1 MIESRKQE
9 KSLKYFRDG
18 RGIVVV
24 VKFRNGNGVK
34 DPSRDIISMESRMRW
49 KSHVRFGSGENLE
62 IKSKDYLSTYT
73 VTVRPVYTKEANAE
87 CEQRIHSNAY
97 ILNIEGGFMRGISKD
112 FSLCLYDL
120 TRIYDKNKIKLED
133 LNASKPKYVV

>member
-1 MIESRKQE
+1 M
-9 KSLKYFRDG
+9 
-18 RGIVVV
+18 
-24 VKFRNGNGVK
+24 
-34 DPSRDIISMESRMRW
+34 
-49 KSHVRFGSGENLE
+49 
-62 IKSKDYLSTYT
+62 
-73 VTVRPVYTKEANAE
+73 TVRPVYTKEANAE

-133 LNASKPKYVV
+133 LNVSKPKYAV